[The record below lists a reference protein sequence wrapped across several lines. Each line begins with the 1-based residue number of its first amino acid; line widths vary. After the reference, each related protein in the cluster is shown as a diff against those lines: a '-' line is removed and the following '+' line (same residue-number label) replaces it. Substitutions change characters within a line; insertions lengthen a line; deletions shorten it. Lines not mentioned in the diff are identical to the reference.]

1 MPFRLLRYDVR
12 IWEVFLK
19 NEPEAKHLPIIVP
32 VVLHHGKDGWTAS
45 KRLLDLFDI
54 EEPLRSVVVPY
65 LPDFGFVLD
74 DLASKSDEELRGRT
88 MTAFARLALWFL
100 RDAREG
106 TLLDH
111 WKAWASV
118 LIELLAHP
126 TGLKALEILLRYFS
140 YVAAAPGPE
149 KLRHTLL
156 RELGPK
162 AEEAY
167 MTHVEIWKAE
177 GEAKGRTEG
186 EAKGVLTVLRARG
199 LTVDDATRERV
210 LACRDLPTLERWHVN
225 AVTATSVDDVFA
237 ADPS

>member
-45 KRLLDLFDI
+45 KRFLDLFDI

-100 RDAREG
+100 RDARQG

-140 YVAAAPGPE
+140 YVAAAPGPKTLRN
-149 KLRHTLL
+149 KLLK
-156 RELGPK
+156 ELGPK
-162 AEEAY
+162 GR
-167 MTHVEIWKAE
+167 AE
-177 GEAKGRTEG
+177 G
-186 EAKGVLTVLRARG
+186 VLMIFRASG
-199 LTVDDATRERV
+199 LTADDAIRESV
-210 LACRDLPTLERWHVN
+210 LACRDLPTLERWLVR
-225 AVTATSVDDVFA
+225 AATANSIDKVFA
-237 ADPS
+237 ADLS